1 MISFL
6 HIYLDEVRE
15 MLIKLNKNKSS
26 YENKR
31 SSSSNDDKDSNDEY
45 IDENIYK
52 SSNKFGNDFDD
63 HYYHNCDGCL
73 EAAVIQ
79 YLLRNRTWTY
89 SRLAIDGLKSVVFHN
104 PSPTWCIASANIWY
118 VDDDDSDY
126 DDSDYDDSDY
136 DDSDDGDDNDG
147 DDYNAN
153 DNASDYVDDDDG
165 VDDDDDD
172 NNNSDDGNN
181 ADHDDNFTLP
191 SILGLIFL
199 IMKKQVVYE
208 GM

>member
-1 MISFL
+1 MKAILEGRTLAYTVQANPGNGRFL
-6 HIYLDEVRE
+6 YSSVFIKRRKVMHDRVDFDEVRE

-104 PSPTWCIASANIWY
+104 PSPTWCIASANIWF
-118 VDDDDSDY
+118 DIPDY
-126 DDSDYDDSDY
+126 EKT
-136 DDSDDGDDNDG
+136 GCLRRN
-147 DDYNAN
+147 
-153 DNASDYVDDDDG
+153 
-165 VDDDDDD
+165 
-172 NNNSDDGNN
+172 
-181 ADHDDNFTLP
+181 
-191 SILGLIFL
+191 
-199 IMKKQVVYE
+199 VVYDMLFKE
-208 GM
+208 NEYRMFDWTQFRLLQHVCLRLSPLGFKQIDSLNLS